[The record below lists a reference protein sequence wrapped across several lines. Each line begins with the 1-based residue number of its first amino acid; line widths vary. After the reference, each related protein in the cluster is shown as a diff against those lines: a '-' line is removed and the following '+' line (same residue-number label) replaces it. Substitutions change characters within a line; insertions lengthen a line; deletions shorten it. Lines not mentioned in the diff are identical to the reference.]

1 MHLLYLSQ
9 HLFFTKPLN
18 FGQLIIWIE
27 IPIWVKIYMVC
38 ADIPPQNY
46 SCGMLLI
53 MTHGQFNG
61 AVPAYSCEYRQFWR
75 ENELHVSILF
85 DRAKLW

>member
-1 MHLLYLSQ
+1 
-9 HLFFTKPLN
+9 
-18 FGQLIIWIE
+18 
-27 IPIWVKIYMVC
+27 MVC